1 MKKATHILPLI
12 AVLFVL
18 SAIQAFAQGKTAYK
32 LFDQNGTEVQYS
44 QLLGA
49 SLENELIFFGE
60 LHNNPISHWLQ
71 IELTR
76 DVYHADTTK
85 VLRLGFEMFEADQQV
100 LMDEYAAG
108 LLSTSNFEREA
119 RLWNN
124 YSTDYKPLVEFGKA
138 NNLKLVATNIPR
150 RYASMVY
157 SQGIEV
163 LDTLSDLTKTWIAPL
178 PITIDLTLPGYKDI
192 IEAAGGHG
200 GENLPKSQAVKDA
213 TMAYFILKYH
223 ESGDRFIHYNG
234 SYHTDNFE
242 GILWY
247 VKQDKPDVKILTIT
261 TIEHDDLNEIDPEL
275 LKKADFTIVVPSAMT
290 KTY

>member
-1 MKKATHILPLI
+1 MKKLTQFLSLC
-12 AVLFVL
+12 AVLVSLFT
-18 SAIQAFAQGKTAYK
+18 IQGYTQEKAAYK
-32 LFDQNGTEVQYS
+32 LFDHIGNEVQYS
-44 QLLGA
+44 ELLGA

-71 IELTR
+71 IELTN

-150 RYASMVY
+150 RYASLVY
-157 SQGIEV
+157 SQGIEA
-163 LDTLSDLTKTWIAPL
+163 LDKLSDLTKTWIAPL
-178 PITIDLTLPGYKDI
+178 PIPVDLTLPGYKDI
-192 IEAAGGHG
+192 MEAAGGHG

-213 TMAYFILKYH
+213 TMAHFILKYH

-234 SYHTDNFE
+234 SYHSDNFE

-247 VKQDKPDVKILTIT
+247 VQQSNPDVEILTIT
-261 TIEHDDLNEIDPEL
+261 TIEHDTMEEIDPEL
-275 LKKADFTIVVPSAMT
+275 LKKADFTIVVPSKMT

>member
-1 MKKATHILPLI
+1 MKRSQL
-12 AVLFVL
+12 VLFL
-18 SAIQAFAQGKTAYK
+18 LLFLNSTIFAQTKPAYL
-32 LFDQNGTEVQYS
+32 LFNSDGS
-44 QLLGA
+44 QSDYNQILAA
-49 SLENELIFFGE
+49 SLENELVFFGE

-76 DVYHADTTK
+76 DVYNADTSKT
-85 VLRLGFEMFEADQQV
+85 LRLGFEMFEADQQV

-138 NNLKLVATNIPR
+138 NDLKLVATNIPR
-150 RYASMVY
+150 RYASLVY
-157 SQGIEV
+157 SQGIEA
-163 LDTLSDLTKTWIAPL
+163 LDKLSDLTKSWIAPL
-178 PITIDLTLPGYKDI
+178 PITVDLTLPGYKDI
-192 IEAAGGHG
+192 MDAAGGHG

-213 TMAYFILKYH
+213 TMAHFILKYH

-234 SYHTDNFE
+234 SYHSDNFE
-242 GILWY
+242 GIIWY
-247 VKQDKPDVKILTIT
+247 VQQSNPDAKILTIT
-261 TIEHDDLNEIDPEL
+261 TIEHDNLDEIDSEL
-275 LKKADFTIVVPSAMT
+275 FKKADFTIVVPSSMT

>member
-1 MKKATHILPLI
+1 MKKLNH
-12 AVLFVL
+12 
-18 SAIQAFAQGKTAYK
+18 K
-32 LFDQNGTEVQYS
+32 LFLITVLTGLVTIQVLAQEKAAYRLFDHSGTEVNYS
-44 QLLGA
+44 ELLDA
-49 SLENELIFFGE
+49 SLKNELIFFGE

-76 DVYHADTTK
+76 DMYLADTSK
-85 VLRLGFEMFEADQQV
+85 ALRLGFEMFEADQQV
-100 LMDEYAAG
+100 LMDEYASG

-150 RYASMVY
+150 RYASLVY
-157 SQGIEV
+157 SQGIES
-163 LDTLSDLTKTWIAPL
+163 LDKLSDLTKSWMAPL

-192 IEAAGGHG
+192 MEAAGGHG

-213 TMAYFILKYH
+213 TMAHFILKYH
-223 ESGDRFIHYNG
+223 VPGDRFIHYNG
-234 SYHTDNFE
+234 SYHSDNYE
-242 GILWY
+242 GIIWY
-247 VKQDKPDVKILTIT
+247 VQQSNPDVKMLTIT
-261 TIEHDDLNEIDPEL
+261 TIEHDNLDEIDPEL
-275 LKKADFTIVVPSAMT
+275 LKKADFTIVVPSRMT